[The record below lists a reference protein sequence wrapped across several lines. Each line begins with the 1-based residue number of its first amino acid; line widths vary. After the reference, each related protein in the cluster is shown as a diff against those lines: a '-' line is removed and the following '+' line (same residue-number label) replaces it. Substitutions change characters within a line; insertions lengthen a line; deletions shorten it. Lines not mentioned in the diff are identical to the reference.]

1 VGRLVVTSEVLPG
14 VVRTFSRL
22 QHAADD
28 AGLARLFGGV
38 HTRLDHEAGQRLGAH
53 VARSVLART

>member
-1 VGRLVVTSEVLPG
+1 VTSEVLPG

-22 QHAADD
+22 QHAAAD